1 MIAMSSGYFTVRS
14 SLMSSLG
21 SALTGRRSDDR
32 NREWPGVEA
41 NPRVDV
47 RHRLTRAS
55 AFLLAAALLGS
66 TLLGACAGAARTESA
81 SAAIAATSATDLR
94 VVSYNIRHG
103 RGMDDTVNLPRTAAV
118 LRTLTPDI
126 VGLQEVDELVQRS
139 GRVDEAATLGR
150 ALGMEHAFGSFMDY
164 QGGRYGLAILSRFP
178 IVRSFGVDVPKGN
191 EPRIALVA
199 ELRLPGGRSVMAINV
214 HFDWVQDDTFRFAQA
229 SRLSQYLDTLSL
241 PYILLGDFNDE
252 PGSRTIALFQR
263 RAVEAKKPADDHFT
277 FSSTAPTKEID
288 FVFAAPAG
296 AWRVRGARPVTEPM
310 ASDHRPVV
318 ALLTL
323 LPRN

>member
-1 MIAMSSGYFTVRS
+1 MQRRLVLALGFAAGLIACASTPRG
-14 SLMSSLG
+14 
-21 SALTGRRSDDR
+21 DD
-32 NREWPGVEA
+32 
-41 NPRVDV
+41 
-47 RHRLTRAS
+47 
-55 AFLLAAALLGS
+55 AAA
-66 TLLGACAGAARTESA
+66 T
-81 SAAIAATSATDLR
+81 TDLR

-118 LRTLTPDI
+118 LRGLTPDI

-178 IVRSFGVDVPKGN
+178 IARTFAIDVPKGN

-214 HFDWVQDDTFRFAQA
+214 HFDWVENDAFRFAQA
-229 SRLSQYLDTLSL
+229 SRLTQYLDTLSL

-252 PGSRTIALFQR
+252 PGSRTLALFQQ
-263 RAVEAKKPADDHFT
+263 RAVEARKPADDHFT

-288 FVFAAPAG
+288 FIFAAPAR
-296 AWRVRGARPVTEPM
+296 AWRVQGARPVTEPM